1 MPLLHI
7 VILALVQGISEFLPI
22 SSSGHL
28 ILAHE
33 ALGHQG
39 AEMNLILD
47 IAVHVGTLFAVL
59 LYFRKDVMAMLC
71 GCVCTVQGKGAGHRG
86 RKLLIYVLAASLPV
100 IIAGFVL
107 HSVMPDM
114 WRSVTVTAWCTLIF
128 GIVLWIADKKGLQTR
143 TVEDITL
150 KDALLVGCAQVLALI
165 PGVSRSGITMTAARF
180 LGVSR
185 TESARFSMLLA
196 MVAISGAGVLGGL
209 SLLESGDMALG
220 FDVLFAVAFS
230 FVSALAALHLMM
242 KWLEK
247 ASFTPFVIY
256 RIALGLLLLGLI
268 YGGVIAS

>member
-7 VILALVQGISEFLPI
+7 VILALVQGLSEFLPI

-28 ILAHE
+28 ILVHV
-33 ALGHQG
+33 ALGHRG

-71 GCVCTVQGKGAGHRG
+71 GCVCTAQGKGADHKG
-86 RKLLIYVLAASLPV
+86 RNMLVYVLVASLPV
-100 IIAGFVL
+100 IIIGFIL
-107 HSVMPDM
+107 HSMMPDM

-128 GIVLWIADKKGLQTR
+128 GVVLWVADKKGSQTR
-143 TVEDITL
+143 TVEDMGF
-150 KDALLVGCAQVLALI
+150 KDALIVGAAQVLALI

-196 MVAISGAGVLGGL
+196 MVAISGAGALGSL
-209 SLLESGDMALG
+209 SLLESGDLALG
-220 FDVLFAVAFS
+220 LDVLFAIVFS
-230 FVSALAALHLMM
+230 FLSALVALHLMM
-242 KWLEK
+242 RWLEK

-256 RIALGLLLLGLI
+256 RIALGVLLLGLI
-268 YGGVIAS
+268 YGGVIPS

>member
-7 VILALVQGISEFLPI
+7 VILALVQGLSEFLPI

-33 ALGHQG
+33 ALGHRG

-71 GCVCTVQGKGAGHRG
+71 GCVCTAQGKGADHKG
-86 RKLLIYVLAASLPV
+86 RNMLVYVLVASLPV
-100 IIAGFVL
+100 IIIGFIL
-107 HSVMPDM
+107 HSMMPDM

-128 GIVLWIADKKGLQTR
+128 GVVLWIADKKGSQTR
-143 TVEDITL
+143 TVEDMGL
-150 KDALLVGCAQVLALI
+150 KDALIVGAAQVLALI

-196 MVAISGAGVLGGL
+196 MVAISGAGALGSL
-209 SLLESGDMALG
+209 SLLESGNLALG
-220 FDVLFAVAFS
+220 LDVLFAIVFS
-230 FVSALAALHLMM
+230 FLSALVALHLMM
-242 KWLEK
+242 RWLEK

-256 RIALGLLLLGLI
+256 RIALGVLLLGLI
-268 YGGVIAS
+268 YGGVIPS